1 MENKDISAVERFYR
15 SNELFCVF
23 GIPALVMLVISA
35 GLWWIAENAPII
47 GTILVWTVKVLVALG
62 FVIVIGWVYSRYRE
76 YYPKQKNASQ

>member
-1 MENKDISAVERFYR
+1 METKKDLRLEYFYR
-15 SNELFCVF
+15 KHETLLIFL
-23 GIPALVMLVISA
+23 GIPAFFFTVSL

-76 YYPKQKNASQ
+76 YYPKQKNTS